1 MTLDAVKYFTTVMK
15 HPAIVALMGTR
26 IHWDLA
32 ESNTVYPFLVFE
44 LADTGYA
51 SKNAVMTYTATV
63 RIYAETMTEAVTLGG
78 TVRETV
84 KDNYP
89 RIYDRGSRFGYTDTS
104 AKEAVI
110 EIKFEFKN

>member
-32 ESNTVYPFLVFE
+32 ESNADYPFLVFE
-44 LADTGYA
+44 LSDAGYS
-51 SKNAVMTYTATV
+51 SKNRIMTYTGTV
-63 RIYAETMTEAVTLGG
+63 RIYAETMTEAVTLGDL
-78 TVRETV
+78 VRETV
-84 KDNYP
+84 KANHP
-89 RIYDRGSRFGYTDTS
+89 QIYDRGSRFGYTDTS

>member
-1 MTLDAVKYFTTVMK
+1 MTLDAVKYFTTVMT
-15 HPAIVALMGTR
+15 HPDIVALLDTR

-32 ESNTVYPFLVFE
+32 ESNVDYPFLTFE
-44 LADTGYA
+44 LADTGYS
-51 SKNAVMTYTATV
+51 SKNRIMTYNATV
-63 RIYAETMTEAVTLGG
+63 RIYAETMTEAVTIGG

-84 KDNYP
+84 KTNHP
-89 RIYDRGSRFGYTDTS
+89 SIYDRGSRFGYTDTS